1 MLAAIGVTNDMA
13 NGALRVSLGEENTKE
28 EIDFLVDNLQKI
40 IIKLRNN

>member
-1 MLAAIGVTNDMA
+1 MA

-28 EIDFLVDNLQKI
+28 EIDFLVDTLQKI